1 MSRLVLGTAQWGDP
15 YGATNTQGRLSDAD
29 IEEIVAIARASE
41 ITDVDTAS
49 GYGDAERRLR
59 PFARDFRISTK
70 LIGASPVEE
79 QARSSLNALGVDAVD
94 TILVHDWDALNRG
107 QQESTVDGLGRL
119 VDAGVTEC
127 VGVSVYDAEGIQSA
141 RAVFGERGTR
151 LGALQVPANPIDRRL
166 DESHDLLE
174 LAADGVHVVVRSVF
188 LQGVL
193 LSSVS
198 ELSSHP
204 DVERFRDFVSRETS
218 VALDACLAHARSLLW
233 ASHVIVGVVTREEL
247 EGVCDSWRRS
257 KSLACPP
264 ELASSDF
271 ELIDPRRWV

>member
-127 VGVSVYDAEGIQSA
+127 VGVSVYDAEGIGSA

-166 DESHDLLE
+166 DESDDLLE
-174 LAADGVHVVVRSVF
+174 LAAEGAHVGVRSVF

-193 LSSVS
+193 LSSVDD
-198 ELSSHP
+198 LSAHP
-204 DVERFRDFVSRETS
+204 DVQRFVNVIDGRPAVR
-218 VALDACLAHARSLLW
+218 VNACLAHARALPW
-233 ASHVIVGVVTREEL
+233 ATHVVVGVTNANEL
-247 EGVCDSWRRS
+247 AAVCHAWNSTEPELLPD
-257 KSLACPP
+257 
-264 ELASSDF
+264 ELASLDRK
-271 ELIDPRRWV
+271 LLDPRLW

>member
-127 VGVSVYDAEGIQSA
+127 VGVSVYDAEGIGSA

-166 DESHDLLE
+166 DECDDLLE
-174 LAADGVHVVVRSVF
+174 LAAEGAHVGVRSVF

-193 LSSVS
+193 LSSVDD
-198 ELSSHP
+198 LSAHP
-204 DVERFRDFVSRETS
+204 DVQRFVNVIDGRPAVR
-218 VALDACLAHARSLLW
+218 VNACLAHARALPW
-233 ASHVIVGVVTREEL
+233 ATHVVVGVTNANEL
-247 EGVCDSWRRS
+247 AAVCHAWNSTEPELLPD
-257 KSLACPP
+257 
-264 ELASSDF
+264 ELASLDRK
-271 ELIDPRRWV
+271 LLDPRLW